1 MRAGTEEVCREL
13 HKDLLQRDP
22 SNLNPKPERFRALGI
37 RDDVLAY
44 GSEHSEVQRRGGEC
58 NYAGQDEE
66 GRMFGSETLT
76 TKSLEAE
83 ALRTAQ
89 TLKLENPQ
97 TNTWH
102 SDARPQS
109 KTASEHRVPNL

>member
-1 MRAGTEEVCREL
+1 MCREL
-13 HKDLLQRDP
+13 HKDLLQREP
-22 SNLNPKPERFRALGI
+22 YNLNPKPERFRALGI

-76 TKSLEAE
+76 IRRKASVQNR
-83 ALRTAQ
+83 LRAPSAKP
-89 TLKLENPQ
+89 L
-97 TNTWH
+97 
-102 SDARPQS
+102 A
-109 KTASEHRVPNL
+109 